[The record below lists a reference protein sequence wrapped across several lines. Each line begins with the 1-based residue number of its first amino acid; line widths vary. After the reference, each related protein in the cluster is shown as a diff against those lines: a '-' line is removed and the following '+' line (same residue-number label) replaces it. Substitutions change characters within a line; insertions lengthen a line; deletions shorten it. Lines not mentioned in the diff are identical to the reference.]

1 MELNAILY
9 RNERALHRLHTR
21 LAAIETRAGAGT
33 GAGAGAGTG
42 AGAGAGA
49 GTGAGTAAEG
59 AEATAAAAA
68 AAAVAA
74 ASRYEAA
81 AAARLR
87 AMDSWLW
94 SDASGCW
101 HDLLWETGE
110 QLPQVHLVVSK
121 RAEHVRK

>member
-21 LAAIETRAGAGT
+21 LAAIEAR
-33 GAGAGAGTG
+33 AGAGAGVG
-42 AGAGAGA
+42 ATA
-49 GTGAGTAAEG
+49 GTGAGTAAER
-59 AEATAAAAA
+59 AEATAAA

-110 QLPQVHLVVSK
+110 QLPQVHLVVSG
-121 RAEHVRK
+121 RAEHVKVSK

>member
-21 LAAIETRAGAGT
+21 LAAIEARAGAGT
-33 GAGAGAGTG
+33 GAGAT
-42 AGAGAGA
+42 A

-110 QLPQVHLVVSK
+110 QLPKVHLVVSG
-121 RAEHVRK
+121 RAEHVSK

>member
-9 RNERALHRLHTR
+9 RNERVLHRLHTR
-21 LAAIETRAGAGT
+21 LAAIEARE
-33 GAGAGAGTG
+33 GAGAGAGAT
-42 AGAGAGA
+42 A
-49 GTGAGTAAEG
+49 GTGAGTAAER
-59 AEATAAAAA
+59 AEATAAA

-121 RAEHVRK
+121 RAEQVKVSK

>member
-1 MELNAILY
+1 MLRVPVVVLSPA
-9 RNERALHRLHTR
+9 RLR
-21 LAAIETRAGAGT
+21 VPG
-33 GAGAGAGTG
+33 
-42 AGAGAGA
+42 
-49 GTGAGTAAEG
+49 
-59 AEATAAAAA
+59 
-68 AAAVAA
+68 AAVAA

-110 QLPQVHLVVSK
+110 QLPQVHL
-121 RAEHVRK
+121 

>member
-21 LAAIETRAGAGT
+21 LAAIEARAGAGT
-33 GAGAGAGTG
+33 GAGAT
-42 AGAGAGA
+42 A

-59 AEATAAAAA
+59 AEAAAAAA
-68 AAAVAA
+68 APAAAVAA

-121 RAEHVRK
+121 RAEQVKVSKR